1 MLREL
6 AHFVRNAPAVVKEQK
21 LHSKAEFAE
30 WLTTRID
37 EQGYAEVRRDL
48 VRGLYGR
55 VLDVGC
61 GTGGMFE
68 YYGPDLSVEA
78 IEPDPDFRAIAA
90 AKADTQHPNIRV
102 SDGDAMRLAFAD
114 ASFDAVVLG
123 LVLCSVPSVERVL
136 AELHRVLRPHGKL
149 RALEHVRSE
158 ERVSGFLMNV
168 ANPVWLKLNKQG
180 CNMNRRPMSAI
191 EAAGFE
197 IEDLHEFQRFDTL
210 LPAFPMQRIHA
221 HRAG

>member
-6 AHFVRNAPAVVKEQK
+6 AHFVRNAPAVLKMQKE
-21 LHSKAEFAE
+21 HSKAEFAD

-37 EQGYAEVRRDL
+37 EQGYAEIRREL
-48 VRGLYGR
+48 VRGLHGR

-68 YYGPDLSVEA
+68 YYGSDVVVEA

-90 AKADTQHPNIRV
+90 KKAETQHPNIHV
-102 SDGDAMRLAFAD
+102 ADGDAMHLAFAD
-114 ASFDAVVLG
+114 ASFDAVILG

-136 AELHRVLRPHGKL
+136 AEIHRVLRPNGRL
-149 RALEHVRSE
+149 RALEHVRSPQ
-158 ERVSGFLMNV
+158 RVSGFLMNV
-168 ANPVWLKLNKQG
+168 TNPIWLKLNKQG
-180 CNMNRRPMSAI
+180 CNMNRRPLSAI

-197 IEDLHEFQRFDTL
+197 IEALHEFQRFDTL

-221 HRAG
+221 RRVG